1 MVTRRGRQRSTN
13 KIFIIISHILSV
25 PCNYCIS
32 WYSPCKHPMSSY
44 CLLHKQIQLTKT
56 STLIKTLIDMRPAMP
71 PGDKVVTQIN
81 SPKTWGL
88 GFFENSLAGRE
99 MGVWKVVL
107 FWVVPQDGWWVQVE
121 PSSLEMQ
128 KLEKTS
134 QRLIFSSITLIL
146 SAGVIGE
153 ISYLVTS
160 EIMTGN
166 CFKVL
171 IPWQNSGSSSA

>member
-1 MVTRRGRQRSTN
+1 
-13 KIFIIISHILSV
+13 
-25 PCNYCIS
+25 
-32 WYSPCKHPMSSY
+32 
-44 CLLHKQIQLTKT
+44 
-56 STLIKTLIDMRPAMP
+56 MP
-71 PGDKVVTQIN
+71 LGDKVITQMN

-88 GFFENSLAGRE
+88 GFFEKSLAGRG

-107 FWVVPQDGWWVQVE
+107 FWVGSQDGWWVQVE

-134 QRLIFSSITLIL
+134 QRFSSITLIL

-166 CFKVL
+166 CF
-171 IPWQNSGSSSA
+171 